1 MIDVHIL
8 KEHIE
13 NLTTGKV
20 ELRDQ
25 DGDTI
30 ADIEKTSNSGLY
42 IGFSTPGFSYVGLV
56 LIDEAD
62 MRVQGPT
69 ELCIRSDS
77 NGSRVIL
84 YAYSFA
90 SMEVV
95 NQ

>member
-1 MIDVHIL
+1 MIDVYIL

-13 NLTTGKV
+13 NLTTGRV

-25 DGDTI
+25 NGDRI
-30 ADIEKTSNSGLY
+30 ADIERTYNSGLY
-42 IGFSTPGFSYVGLV
+42 IGFSTPGASYSGLV
-56 LIDEAD
+56 HIDEAELKV
-62 MRVQGPT
+62 RGST
-69 ELCIRSDS
+69 ELCISSDS

-95 NQ
+95 DL